1 VENVKAGAGVRIQGD
16 RPLESIALWSIR
28 TVMAIEPYIE
38 MNIPPGGEF
47 TWTLRYDYY
56 TLGPKH

>member
-1 VENVKAGAGVRIQGD
+1 
-16 RPLESIALWSIR
+16 
-28 TVMAIEPYIE
+28 

-56 TLGPKH
+56 TLEAKH

>member
-1 VENVKAGAGVRIQGD
+1 
-16 RPLESIALWSIR
+16 
-28 TVMAIEPYIE
+28 MAIETYIE

-56 TLGPKH
+56 TFTTKQ